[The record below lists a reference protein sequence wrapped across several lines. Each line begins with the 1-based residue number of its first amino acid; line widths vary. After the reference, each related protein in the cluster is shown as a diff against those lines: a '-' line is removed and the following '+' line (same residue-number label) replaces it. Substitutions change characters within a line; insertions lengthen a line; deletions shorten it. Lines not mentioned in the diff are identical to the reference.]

1 MIDYTKSATDRANR
15 TAPNGVPMLLLQG
28 LLEEPKVEG
37 APQNGQPI
45 QIGNQLPPPKK
56 PVMKS
61 VLKK

>member
-1 MIDYTKSATDRANR
+1 MIDYSKRTRDMANR
-15 TAPNGVPMLLLQG
+15 TAPNGVPMMLLQG

-37 APQNGQPI
+37 APQDGQPI
-45 QIGNQLPPPKK
+45 QVVNPLPPPKK